1 MPSRKAFPGVMLML
15 LAAMGTTAV
24 AQSATQPKSSPANEK
39 VTAIRAA
46 NLIDGTAAQVRHNVL
61 VVIKGNRIE
70 SVTNGGAP
78 PADATV
84 IDLPASVTVL
94 PGLIDTH
101 THIFLQ
107 GEDPKVES
115 YDDQLLK
122 HPSSY
127 RAARAAVAARRALE
141 QGFTTLRDVETEGAG
156 YGDVGIKEA
165 INDGFIPGPR
175 LLVVT
180 RAISVTGGYPLEGYN
195 PDIVVP
201 KGAQLGDGP
210 VELRK
215 ITRQQLENGADWIK
229 VYMTHRSWV
238 DKEGHL
244 VSQPTLTVEEL
255 KAVVDEAHGQ
265 QKRVACHAYSGI
277 GLHRA
282 LDGGCDSIEH
292 GLSLDDAAIAQML
305 KQGTWF
311 VPTLG
316 VYYTDWSPEN
326 TPDGKRDRARANEHE
341 VSFKKALKAGVKIA
355 FGTDMGGIPW
365 TEPIANEFGVM
376 VKFGMSPMDA
386 IKSATSSAANLL
398 EMKGDIGVIAPGA
411 FADIIAV
418 QGDPL
423 ANIDALKNAMF
434 VMKDGNVFRQK

>member
-1 MPSRKAFPGVMLML
+1 MPSRKAFLGVMLML

-24 AQSATQPKSSPANEK
+24 AQNATQQKNSPASEK
-39 VTAIRAA
+39 VTTIRAA
-46 NLIDGTAAQVRHNVL
+46 NLIDGTAGQVRHNVL
-61 VVIKGNRIE
+61 IVIKGNRIE
-70 SVTNGGAP
+70 SVTNGGTP

-195 PDIVVP
+195 PDVVVP

-215 ITRQQLENGADWIK
+215 ISRQQLENGADWIK

-326 TPDGKRDRARANEHE
+326 TADGKRDRARANEHE

-423 ANIDALKNAMF
+423 ANIDALKNATF

>member
-1 MPSRKAFPGVMLML
+1 MPSRKAILVFIAMLSCAV
-15 LAAMGTTAV
+15 LATTAV
-24 AQSATQPKSSPANEK
+24 AQGVAQPKGSPATDK
-39 VTAIRAA
+39 VIAVRAA
-46 NLIDGTAAQVRHNVL
+46 TLIDGSAAQARHNVL
-61 VVIKGNRIE
+61 IVIKGNKID
-70 SVTNGGAP
+70 SVTEGGNP
-78 PADATV
+78 PAGATL
-84 IDLPASVTVL
+84 INLPAGVTVL

-107 GEDPKVES
+107 GEDPAEGG
-115 YDDQLLK
+115 YDIQLLK

-165 INDGFIPGPR
+165 INGGFIPGPR

-201 KGAQLGDGP
+201 KGAQIGDGP

-255 KAVVDEAHGQ
+255 KAIVDEAHGQ

-305 KQGTWF
+305 KQGTWL

-316 VYYTDWSPEN
+316 VYRTDWAPEN
-326 TPDGKRDRARANEHE
+326 TEDGKRDRARFNEHE
-341 VSFKKALKAGVKIA
+341 ASFKKALKAGVKIA

-365 TEPIANEFGVM
+365 TEPIANEFDYM
-376 VKFGMSPMDA
+376 VKYGMTPMDA
-386 IKSATSSAANLL
+386 IKSATSIAANLL
-398 EMKGDIGVIAPGA
+398 EMKGNIGVIAPGA
-411 FADIIAV
+411 YADIVAV

-423 ANIDALKNAMF
+423 ANIDALKNVSF
-434 VMKDGNVFRQK
+434 VMKDGKVFKQ

>member
-1 MPSRKAFPGVMLML
+1 MHSRKAFLGVMPML
-15 LAAMGTTAV
+15 LAVLGTTVV
-24 AQSATQPKSSPANEK
+24 AQSGTQPKSGPASEK

-46 NLIDGTAAQVRHNVL
+46 NLIDGTAAQVRHNV
-61 VVIKGNRIE
+61 VIVIRGNKIE
-70 SVTNGGAP
+70 SVTSGGNP
-78 PADATV
+78 PADAAV
-84 IDLPASVTVL
+84 IDLPAGVTVL

-127 RAARAAVAARRALE
+127 RAARAAVSARRALE
-141 QGFTTLRDVETEGAG
+141 QGFTTLRDLETEGAG

-365 TEPIANEFGVM
+365 TEPIANEFGYM

-423 ANIDALKNAMF
+423 SNVEALKNATF
-434 VMKDGNVFRQK
+434 VMKDGSIFKQK

>member
-1 MPSRKAFPGVMLML
+1 MPSRKAFLGVMLML

-24 AQSATQPKSSPANEK
+24 AQNATQQKNSPASEK
-39 VTAIRAA
+39 VTTIRAA
-46 NLIDGTAAQVRHNVL
+46 NLIDGTAGQVRHNVL
-61 VVIKGNRIE
+61 IVIKGNRIE
-70 SVTNGGAP
+70 SVTNGGTP

-195 PDIVVP
+195 PDVVVP

-326 TPDGKRDRARANEHE
+326 TADGKRDRARANEHE

-423 ANIDALKNAMF
+423 ANIDALKNATF

>member
-1 MPSRKAFPGVMLML
+1 MLSRKAVLCVIL
-15 LAAMGTTAV
+15 LFASTLVTSAP
-24 AQSATQPKSSPANEK
+24 AQSGAQPKASPAPEK
-39 VTAIRAA
+39 VIAIHAA
-46 NLIDGTAAQVRHNVL
+46 NLIDGISNQVRHNVL
-61 VVIKGNRIE
+61 VVIKGNKIE
-70 SVTNGGAP
+70 SVNSGGNP
-78 PADATV
+78 PAGATL
-84 IDLPASVTVL
+84 INLPTDVTVL

-127 RAARAAVAARRALE
+127 RAARAAVSARRALE
-141 QGFTTLRDVETEGAG
+141 QGFTTLRDLETEGAG

-265 QKRVACHAYSGI
+265 QKKVACHAYSGI

-305 KQGTWF
+305 KQGTWY

-326 TPDGKRDRARANEHE
+326 TEDGKRDRARASEHE
-341 VSFKKALKAGVKIA
+341 VSFKKALKAGLKIA

-365 TEPIANEFGVM
+365 TEPIANEFGFM

-386 IKSATSSAANLL
+386 IKSATSTAANLL
-398 EMKGDIGVIAPGA
+398 DMKGDIGVIAPGA
-411 FADIIAV
+411 FADVMAV

-423 ANIDALKNAMF
+423 ANIEALKSVKF
-434 VMKDGNVFRQK
+434 VMKDGTIFKQ